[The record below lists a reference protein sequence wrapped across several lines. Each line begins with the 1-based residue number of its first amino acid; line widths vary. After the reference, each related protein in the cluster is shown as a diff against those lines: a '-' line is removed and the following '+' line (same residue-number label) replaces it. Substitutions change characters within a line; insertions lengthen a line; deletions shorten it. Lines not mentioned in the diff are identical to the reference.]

1 MKVLLRGLW
10 RIGEAIMIN
19 NTMTLALNGDV
30 PIKAFASAI
39 ASFNSLVEALSSE
52 LGAESVEWFVDDLA
66 KSSAIATVRGESQ
79 IPNKVEQVVSGFAQ
93 VGRALETGTTIPYS
107 PMVKKHAQAISGI
120 LGGHVTS
127 IRFETA
133 EDDITISGLNL
144 ARQSAGARPAYGAI
158 EGRIQTLTNR
168 SSLRFTLFDSLHDR
182 AVSCYWEEALEHIMH
197 EAWGKRA
204 IVEGL
209 IARDPITGRPTSIR
223 SISNIHFPDDVG
235 GDYRNAR
242 GIVSV
247 PDGAPSPEDIIRR
260 LRDG

>member
-1 MKVLLRGLW
+1 
-10 RIGEAIMIN
+10 MIN

-30 PIKAFASAI
+30 SIKAFASAI
-39 ASFNSLVEALSSE
+39 ASFNSLIEALSSE
-52 LGAESVEWFVDDLA
+52 LGAEGVEWFVDDLA

-79 IPNKVEQVVSGFAQ
+79 IPDKVEQVVSGFAS
-93 VGRALETGTTIPYS
+93 VGRALETGTTIQFS
-107 PMVKKHAQAISGI
+107 RTVRKHAQAISDI
-120 LGGHVTS
+120 LDSNVTS

-133 EDDITISGLNL
+133 EEDITISGLNIAL
-144 ARQSAGARPAYGAI
+144 SPKGARPAYGAV

-182 AVSCYWEEALEHIMH
+182 AVSCYWEEGLENVMR

-209 IARDPITGRPTSIR
+209 IARDPITGRPTSVR
-223 SISNIHFPDDVG
+223 GISNIHFPDDVG
-235 GDYRNAR
+235 KDYRDAR

-247 PDGAPSPEDIIRR
+247 PDGAPPPEDIIRR